1 MLQNPKKDFP
11 VLFSDYFLYN
21 PLTKHKYSDKFGIY
35 MLQLNQLGKPEDER
49 IRLLEYQLAETEKK
63 F

>member
-1 MLQNPKKDFP
+1 
-11 VLFSDYFLYN
+11 
-21 PLTKHKYSDKFGIY
+21 